1 MNIYEAMLVRKSVR
15 RYKMEPIGSKLME
28 DIRDYMKELKAL
40 FPVID
45 TEMAII
51 DNTRQKEHFLSFFS
65 VKAPYYLAIYSE
77 DKDKCK
83 MNAGYLMQQM
93 ALYMCCKGL
102 GTCFLA
108 STRTRAQNTPSG
120 DKRIVF
126 LMAFGKSMGSHVRR
140 PIEANRLPLAD
151 LCVYKEVARP
161 WMKQILEAARMAPS
175 YLNTQPWRFVVYDN
189 RFHIFSKKRS
199 IEHLGKYDEINFG
212 IMFANI
218 MLVAEEIWQ
227 EVDLIRLDD
236 ISQKTFANSQYI
248 LSAILRP

>member
-1 MNIYEAMLVRKSVR
+1 MNIYEAISVRKSVR
-15 RYKMEPIGSKLME
+15 KYKMEAISGKLME
-28 DIRDYMKELKAL
+28 DISNYMQEIRAL
-40 FPVID
+40 FPAIH

-51 DNTRQKEHFLSFFS
+51 DNTKQKERLLGFFS

-93 ALYMCCKGL
+93 ALYLCCRGL

-108 STRTRAQNTPSG
+108 STKIRAQKTPAG
-120 DKRIVF
+120 DKGLVF
-126 LMAFGKSMGSHVRR
+126 LMAFGKSVGSHVRK
-140 PIEANRLPLAD
+140 PIDANRLPLVD
-151 LCVYKEVARP
+151 LCVYKEVTRQ

-175 YLNTQPWRFVVYDN
+175 YLNSQPWRFVVYDN

-227 EVDLIRLDD
+227 EVDLIRLED
-236 ISQKTFANSQYI
+236 ISQRTFANNQYI
-248 LSAILRP
+248 LSVILRP